1 MRPVL
6 IGDVIAVARVVV
18 VLPEEQWSSRVDQL
32 LWRAKVADLYRKR
45 LGKPHPVWGN
55 GSLMAAIGAEPKAPA
70 EPFLSDP
77 QWLRALSCVLERLRV
92 AKLSFVSDGPR
103 LYDGFQRCERRREPW
118 PKPE

>member
-6 IGDVIAVARVVV
+6 IGDVIAVARVVI
-18 VLPEEQWSSRVDQL
+18 VLPEEQWNNRVDQL

-55 GSLMAAIGAEPKAPA
+55 GSLMAAIGAEPKASA

-103 LYDGFQRCERRREPW
+103 LYGGVERCERRREPW